1 MVQLASESCC
11 SKEIKNLIIK
21 PMENNLVAMQN
32 KWYQASQ
39 HQHNNSRSCSLSH
52 QKKTK
57 SKKERKKQL
66 LLLLNYFNPSAVVP
80 RRQQRITLGTIMVN
94 ILERRHHV
102 RQTTYTCAETK
113 HRSPSTTSVSIFI
126 FYIIYA
132 QGNGG
137 QHTVLCFPTQ
147 TGPESPRAGGT
158 PGSQPVPGRVGLRAV
173 VSLFGIRWGEPF
185 QVALVVLVGGPGLGP
200 RRMLGRA
207 GWGFG
212 PRGRRREGQQLEM
225 KC

>member
-1 MVQLASESCC
+1 MVSGISTPTQQLSLMLTLTP
-11 SKEIKNLIIK
+11 KENQKQK
-21 PMENNLVAMQN
+21 G
-32 KWYQASQ
+32 
-39 HQHNNSRSCSLSH
+39 
-52 QKKTK
+52 QKKK
-57 SKKERKKQL
+57 
-66 LLLLNYFNPSAVVP
+66 LLLLNDFNPSAVVP

-94 ILERRHHV
+94 ILKRRHHV
-102 RQTTYTCAETK
+102 RQTTYTCADAK

-147 TGPESPRAGGT
+147 TGPESLRAGGT

-173 VSLFGIRWGEPF
+173 VWLFGIRWGGPF
-185 QVALVVLVGGPGLGP
+185 QVALVGLVGLGP

-212 PRGRRREGQQLEM
+212 PRGSRKEGQQLEM
-225 KC
+225 KCFFRSAYLLIRDLLG